1 MPRVSSYSKED
12 IVAAGL
18 KLVRRNGESALTAR
32 NLAQEL
38 GCSTS
43 PIFTAFDNI
52 EEIKLAVRKA
62 ASAAF
67 LEYEEG
73 ALDFVPAF
81 KEYGMRL
88 VRFAKEEQNLFKMLF
103 LNPEAAQDGLDAQAS
118 ACVDAFVNDY
128 CLTEEQ
134 AMILFNQT
142 WTFSCGLALLN
153 ASGAEALSDQEIS
166 DQLSRQFIS
175 VLSFLKSG
183 KEIGT
188 ITPRKRVT
196 DDEKITLP
204 VDL

>member
-88 VRFAKEEQNLFKMLF
+88 VRFAK
-103 LNPEAAQDGLDAQAS
+103 
-118 ACVDAFVNDY
+118 
-128 CLTEEQ
+128 
-134 AMILFNQT
+134 
-142 WTFSCGLALLN
+142 
-153 ASGAEALSDQEIS
+153 
-166 DQLSRQFIS
+166 
-175 VLSFLKSG
+175 
-183 KEIGT
+183 
-188 ITPRKRVT
+188 
-196 DDEKITLP
+196 
-204 VDL
+204 

>member
-1 MPRVSSYSKED
+1 M
-12 IVAAGL
+12 
-18 KLVRRNGESALTAR
+18 TAR

-128 CLTEEQ
+128 GLTEEQ
-134 AMILFNQT
+134 AMILFSQT

>member
-103 LNPEAAQDGLDAQAS
+103 LNPEAAQDGLVAQAS

-128 CLTEEQ
+128 GLTEEQ

-166 DQLSRQFIS
+166 DQLSAY
-175 VLSFLKSG
+175 
-183 KEIGT
+183 
-188 ITPRKRVT
+188 
-196 DDEKITLP
+196 
-204 VDL
+204 

>member
-1 MPRVSSYSKED
+1 M
-12 IVAAGL
+12 
-18 KLVRRNGESALTAR
+18 
-32 NLAQEL
+32 

-118 ACVDAFVNDY
+118 A
-128 CLTEEQ
+128 
-134 AMILFNQT
+134 
-142 WTFSCGLALLN
+142 
-153 ASGAEALSDQEIS
+153 
-166 DQLSRQFIS
+166 
-175 VLSFLKSG
+175 
-183 KEIGT
+183 
-188 ITPRKRVT
+188 
-196 DDEKITLP
+196 
-204 VDL
+204 

>member
-73 ALDFVPAF
+73 TLDFVPAF

-128 CLTEEQ
+128 GLTEEQ

-175 VLSFLKSG
+175 VLCFLKSG

-188 ITPRKRVT
+188 ITPRKHVT